1 MEHSH
6 EKTSAANQL
15 VISHELLHLLEWLIE
30 NEQET
35 LKKLISKAL
44 KSGYQF
50 KTSSEHEGKKP
61 TSITDEKAHDHI
73 ITFLELMDLLLSE
86 VTQEYDTTQHRLT
99 RFHHPALDHI
109 DSSICGAETISQSVA
124 YASKCKSSSTK
135 VTQDILLKE
144 LLKRW
149 KPAKKT
155 FIN

>member
-1 MEHSH
+1 MEYTH
-6 EKTSAANQL
+6 ETTTNQL

-44 KSGYQF
+44 KSGYTLQAPQEES
-50 KTSSEHEGKKP
+50 KESLSN
-61 TSITDEKAHDHI
+61 EKAHDHI

-86 VTQEYDTTQHRLT
+86 VTQEYDSTKHRLT

-109 DSSICGAETISQSVA
+109 DSSVCDADTISQSVA
-124 YASKCKSSSTK
+124 YAIKHKNNNTK
-135 VTQDILLKE
+135 VTQQMLLKE

-155 FIN
+155 VIN